1 MNFVCVS
8 NTSKR
13 NELTIGQSYDLFKH
27 ENHPKIV
34 WVKIPCS
41 VNESS
46 VGYKTIQC
54 YLADFQSKGD
64 FRNELIDKILG

>member
-1 MNFVCVS
+1 MFICIS
-8 NTSKR
+8 NTSQRK
-13 NELTIGQSYDLFKH
+13 ELEVGKSYELFKH
-27 ENHPKIV
+27 EQHPKIV

-54 YLADFQSKGD
+54 YLSDFKSKGD
-64 FRNELIDKILG
+64 FRNDIIDKILG

>member
-1 MNFVCVS
+1 MFICIS

-13 NELTIGQSYDLFKH
+13 SELTVGQSYELFKH
-27 ENHPKIV
+27 EQHPKIV

-41 VNESS
+41 ASS

-54 YLADFQSKGD
+54 YLADFQSVGD
-64 FRNELIDKILG
+64 WRNNQIDKILS

>member
-1 MNFVCVS
+1 MYVCVS
-8 NTSKR
+8 NTSNR
-13 NELTIGQSYDLFKH
+13 TELEIGKTYELFKH

-54 YLADFQSKGD
+54 YLEDFQNKGKL
-64 FRNELIDKILG
+64 RNDLIDKILS

>member
-1 MNFVCVS
+1 MNFVCV
-8 NTSKR
+8 
-13 NELTIGQSYDLFKH
+13 
-27 ENHPKIV
+27 IV

-64 FRNELIDKILG
+64 WRNELIDKILG

>member
-1 MNFVCVS
+1 MFICIS

-13 NELTIGQSYDLFKH
+13 SELTVGQSYELFKH
-27 ENHPKIV
+27 EQHPKIV

-41 VNESS
+41 TNESS

-54 YLADFQSKGD
+54 YLADFKRKEDWRDEQ
-64 FRNELIDKILG
+64 IDKILG

>member
-1 MNFVCVS
+1 MFICIS
-8 NTSKR
+8 NTSQRK
-13 NELTIGQSYDLFKH
+13 ELEVGKSYELFKH
-27 ENHPKIV
+27 EQHPKIV

-54 YLADFQSKGD
+54 YLSDFKSKD
-64 FRNELIDKILG
+64 NWRNDQIDRILG